1 MDENELRSLLE
12 RVADVDAPPSS
23 VDIGQARRTGL
34 WHRRLRRLGA
44 AAASASAVA
53 VVVGLVAS
61 GALPGI
67 GVSGRSAPG
76 TNGQTTHVRPPRPP
90 FNPLV
95 PYATLGWL
103 PEGYSLA
110 QPNNGDSLM
119 GRDEEQIDA
128 VSGPA
133 NITVMVFAPGHCRL
147 TGMRSGQTRHRG
159 RAICGRLNDPFEL
172 GPVPVSGPI
181 PGVLG
186 GHAYWW
192 GHPGQEHPGLIFRA
206 AKAWVDI
213 EPAIITRAAL
223 IRIAAHVTFG
233 TARPLAF
240 PFRLTGLPSWWR
252 VGQSE
257 NVGALGGRLV
267 GTALFIGP
275 APHYFQVDVGTA
287 LATMFHSCGRDSGW
301 QWVTV
306 RGRRGILRTV
316 YGNDHFQELCFGNV
330 DGLMVNV
337 TVNAPRSFTGRPLA
351 VATAPG
357 GVIDV
362 FLHHLRL
369 LGPDPAN
376 WTTHPVSH

>member
-1 MDENELRSLLE
+1 VDETELRSLLE

-34 WHRRLRRLGA
+34 WHRRLQRLGA

-53 VVVGLVAS
+53 LVVGLVVS

-67 GVSGRSAPG
+67 GVSGHRVPG
-76 TNGQTTHVRPPRPP
+76 RNGKTAHVRPPRPP

-95 PYATLGWL
+95 PYGTLGWL
-103 PEGYSLA
+103 PKDYSLA

-128 VSGPA
+128 VNGPA
-133 NITVMVFAPGHCRL
+133 NITVMVFAPGNCRL
-147 TGMRSGQTRHRG
+147 IDMRSGQARQRG
-159 RAICGRLNDPFEL
+159 RASCGGLHDPFEL

-186 GHAYWW
+186 GHAYWS
-192 GHPGQEHPGLIFRA
+192 GSPGQKNPGLIFRA
-206 AKAWVDI
+206 AKAWVYI

-223 IRIAAHVTFG
+223 IRIATHVMFG
-233 TARPLAF
+233 TAQPLAF

-257 NVGALGGRLV
+257 NVGALGGRLA
-267 GTALFIGP
+267 GTSLFIGP
-275 APHYFQVDVGTA
+275 APHYFQVVVGTA
-287 LATMFHSCGRDSGW
+287 LASVFHSCGRDSGW
-301 QWVTV
+301 QRVTV
-306 RGRRGILRTV
+306 GGRRGILRTV
-316 YGNDHFQELCFGNV
+316 YGHDHFQELCFGNV

-337 TVNAPRSFTGRPLA
+337 TVNAPRPFTGSPLA
-351 VATAPG
+351 VANAPG

-369 LGPDPAN
+369 LGPEPAN
-376 WTTHPVSH
+376 WTTHPVSP